1 MKKIGKVTHYYGNLG
16 VAIIELD
23 GKLSVGDKVKFEG
36 GKAEFEQ
43 NIESMQM
50 EHKDVDSAKK
60 GDVVGIKVGEK
71 IGEGA
76 EVFLVE

>member
-16 VAIIELD
+16 VAIVELS

-43 NIESMQM
+43 AVESMQI
-50 EHKDVDSAKK
+50 EHKEIDSAKK
-60 GDVVGIKVGEK
+60 GDVVGIKVSEK
-71 IGEGA
+71 GGEGA
-76 EVFLVE
+76 EVSLVE

>member
-16 VAIIELD
+16 VAIVELS

-43 NIESMQM
+43 AVESMQI
-50 EHKDVDSAKK
+50 EHKEIDSAKK
-60 GDVVGIKVGEK
+60 G
-71 IGEGA
+71 GEGA
-76 EVFLVE
+76 EVSLVE